1 MNIYT
6 KQPLSINDQIAKLRS
21 LGLIIA
27 DEDKAKKVLSEVSY
41 FRFAVYLRPMEADK
55 QMHQF
60 KLGSTFEN
68 AVALYEF
75 DNELRQLLF
84 SAIQRIEVA
93 LRSKIIQH
101 FSMQHGAFWF
111 MQMQL
116 HDSEHRFLENLNS
129 LDREVTRSKEDF
141 IKEHFR
147 NYDKPEFPPAWKTLE
162 LASLGTLSKR
172 YYNFADKKTKK
183 LIAREFNLPQH
194 EVLES

>member
-1 MNIYT
+1 MSNIFT
-6 KQPLSINDQIAKLRS
+6 KQPLSIDDQIAKLRS
-21 LGLIIA
+21 QGLIIA
-27 DEDKAKKVLSEVSY
+27 NEDLARKVLGEVSY
-41 FRFAVYLRPMEADK
+41 FRFAAYLRPMETDK
-55 QMHQF
+55 KTHQF
-60 KLGSTFEN
+60 TPGSTFEN

-111 MQMQL
+111 MKMDL

-141 IKEHFR
+141 IKEHFH
-147 NYDKPEFPPAWKTLE
+147 KVGKT
-162 LASLGTLSKR
+162 SLFGKAT
-172 YYNFADKKTKK
+172 
-183 LIAREFNLPQH
+183 
-194 EVLES
+194 